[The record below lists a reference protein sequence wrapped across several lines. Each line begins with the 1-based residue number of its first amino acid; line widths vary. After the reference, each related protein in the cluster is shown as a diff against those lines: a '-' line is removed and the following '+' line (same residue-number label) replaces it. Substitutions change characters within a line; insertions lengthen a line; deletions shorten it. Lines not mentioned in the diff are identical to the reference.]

1 MTAKQYPPG
10 ATKNKEGNGRGLKA
24 VTKPIRK
31 KRGAN
36 AELVPETIAENR
48 RKYRNTSNTPAAE
61 IADSIDPDKPLTE
74 KAKLF
79 VKFWAEGE
87 SIATAS
93 ARAGY
98 GDGATYA
105 YKVAKFPQALALYD
119 KIKKEYEEAS
129 MMTKKKVIDMHMEAF
144 EMAKLLSEPSS
155 MVAAAREVGK
165 LCGYYEPVRTTVD
178 VNVNGTVVM
187 ERMNKL
193 SDAELLKI
201 IQEGIAHA
209 DQELLGNDDEGH

>member
-31 KRGAN
+31 KRGAS

-48 RKYRNTSNTPAAE
+48 RKYRNASNTPAAE
-61 IADSIDPDKPLTE
+61 IADSIDPNKPLTE

-105 YKVAKFPQALALYD
+105 YKVAKFPQALTLYD

-129 MMTKKKVIDMHMEAF
+129 MMTKKKIIDMHMEAF
-144 EMAKLLSEPSS
+144 EMAKLLAEPAS
-155 MVAAAREVGK
+155 MVASAREVGK
-165 LCGYYEPVRTTVD
+165 LCGYYEPIRATVD
-178 VNVNGTVVM
+178 VTVNGSVVM

-193 SDAELLKI
+193 TDAELLKI
-201 IQEGIAHA
+201 IQDGISHA
-209 DQELLGNDDEGH
+209 DQELLGNDN

>member
-1 MTAKQYPPG
+1 MSAKQHPPG
-10 ATKNKEGNGRGLKA
+10 ATLNKDGNGRGMKT

-31 KRGAN
+31 KRGN
-36 AELVPETIAENR
+36 SAELVPAVIEDNR
-48 RKYRNTSNTPAAE
+48 RKYRSASNIPAAE
-61 IADSIDPDKPLTE
+61 VADSIDPNKPLTE

-79 VKFWAEGE
+79 VKYWAEGE

-105 YKVAKFPQALALYD
+105 YKVARFPQAIALYD
-119 KIKKEYEEAS
+119 KIKKEYEAAS

-165 LCGYYEPVRTTVD
+165 LCGYYEPIRATVD

-209 DQELLGNDDEGH
+209 DQELLGNDDEGQ